1 MTGLLV
7 DQVGTVATRATVGNV
22 VMPPSSIR
30 GLLATAQRLEAED
43 PAAAFLIGWAAWEA
57 YVHRVASVA
66 LQFQGLSTAQA
77 DGLLSDQE
85 FWRQDQRNSMLAR
98 LLGQSP
104 ASMKTYGRVWRD
116 LYDAPQQHHGPPR
129 TGRDTRGSRSFYRRR
144 HRLIHGA
151 GTVKPTIL
159 RDGVRR
165 ICVAIDM
172 PLFAELYVPV
182 VAGDAK
188 GTSQLLGDP
197 LTRYAGS
204 AGSRRGS
211 ATVQDVSTAMGL
223 R

>member
-1 MTGLLV
+1 MWRLSALVSGASTSRPNRLLF
-7 DQVGTVATRATVGNV
+7 GSGSGERA
-22 VMPPSSIR
+22 
-30 GLLATAQRLEAED
+30 
-43 PAAAFLIGWAAWEA
+43 
-57 YVHRVASVA
+57 
-66 LQFQGLSTAQA
+66 
-77 DGLLSDQE
+77 
-85 FWRQDQRNSMLAR
+85 QRNSMLAR

-116 LYDAPQQHHGPPR
+116 LYDAPQKHHGPPR

-182 VAGDAK
+182 VAGDAE

>member
-1 MTGLLV
+1 
-7 DQVGTVATRATVGNV
+7 
-22 VMPPSSIR
+22 MPPSSIR
-30 GLLATAQRLEAED
+30 GLLATAQRLEED
-43 PAAAFLIGWAAWEA
+43 EPQAAFLVAWAAWEA
-57 YVHRVASVA
+57 YVHRVASVS
-66 LQFQGLSTAQA
+66 LQFQGLTAGQA
-77 DGLLSDQE
+77 DGLLHE
-85 FWRQDQRNSMLAR
+85 RKFWRRRKRDEFMKV
-98 LLGQSP
+98 LLGEYP
-104 ASMKTYGRVWRD
+104 ASMKDYGRVWCE
-116 LYDAPQQHHGPPR
+116 LYDAPQKHRGAPR
-129 TGRDTRGSRSFYRRR
+129 LGQDTRGSRSFYQRR

-165 ICVAIDM
+165 IRVAIDL

-188 GTSQLLGDP
+188 GTSQRLGDP